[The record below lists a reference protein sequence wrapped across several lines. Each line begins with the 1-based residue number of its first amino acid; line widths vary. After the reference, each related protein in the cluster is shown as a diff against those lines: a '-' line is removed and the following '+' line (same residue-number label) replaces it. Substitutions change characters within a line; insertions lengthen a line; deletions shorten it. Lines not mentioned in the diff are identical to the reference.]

1 MDCELSGFRRS
12 LRQSQE
18 DSENLMAIISKL
30 ESEIEFIKKQTMII
44 NDQKDKLRE
53 TFQIYA
59 KSLEQTE
66 AELDQVLSVILK
78 QLILYFFIMFTNNN
92 LHNFRKNK

>member
-1 MDCELSGFRRS
+1 MECELSGFRRS

-18 DSENLMAIISKL
+18 ESETLMGILSKL
-30 ESEIEFIKKQTMII
+30 ENEIEFVKKQTMII

-53 TFQIYA
+53 TYQIYT

-66 AELDQVLSVILK
+66 LELQ
-78 QLILYFFIMFTNNN
+78 QIMNVS
-92 LHNFRKNK
+92 R